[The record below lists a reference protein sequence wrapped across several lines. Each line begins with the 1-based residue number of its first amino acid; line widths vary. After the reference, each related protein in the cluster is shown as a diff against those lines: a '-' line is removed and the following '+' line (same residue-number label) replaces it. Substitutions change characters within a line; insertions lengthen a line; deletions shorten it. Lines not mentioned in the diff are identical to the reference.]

1 MAGTGVSL
9 GRTAAGT
16 LRRMALVRPFR
27 ALRYDEAKAGPLDT
41 LVAPPYDVIGA
52 EEREALR
59 ARSPYNVVNLTLPD
73 SEEEA
78 GRTFRSWR
86 EEGVLA
92 EEPEGFWALSQ
103 EYVGPDGVARTRTG
117 LAVSL
122 RVEPYETRVV
132 LPHERTHRGPKEG
145 RLRLLRAVRAQ
156 LEPIFL
162 LYDADPPFAVP
173 EREPDL
179 AVDGNALWKLGG
191 SEPLSPFFADL
202 QLLIADGHH
211 RYETALAFHE
221 EEGTEES
228 AWMLVVL
235 VSTRD
240 PGLTIFPT
248 HRVFPDERLLSP
260 DGSGAEPEA
269 ALRQLDSAPV
279 ARAAAVQVTRGG
291 ASIVEGEEGALDV
304 QLVDRLGHEGI
315 AYTPDW
321 REAVRRVEEGEAGVA
336 YLVRPP
342 RIEQVFAASARG
354 EVMPQKTT
362 YFYPKLLSGLL
373 FHPL

>member
-1 MAGTGVSL
+1 
-9 GRTAAGT
+9 
-16 LRRMALVRPFR
+16 MALVRPFR
-27 ALRYDEAKAGPLDT
+27 ALRYDEAKAGPLET
-41 LVAPPYDVIGA
+41 LVAPPYDVIGPD
-52 EEREALR
+52 EREDLR
-59 ARSPYNVVNLTLPD
+59 ARSAHNVVRLTLPD

-78 GRTFRSWR
+78 GRTFRAWLD
-86 EEGVLA
+86 EGVLV
-92 EEPEGFWALSQ
+92 EEPEAFWALRQ
-103 EYVGPDGVARTRTG
+103 EYVGPDGAARTRTG
-117 LAVSL
+117 LAAAL
-122 RVEPYETRVV
+122 RLEPYERRVV

-145 RLRLLRAVRAQ
+145 RLRLLRAVRAE

-162 LYDADPPFAVP
+162 LYDAEQPFAVP

-179 AVDGNALWKLGG
+179 AVEGSALWRLEEDGIAAA
-191 SEPLSPFFADL
+191 FADL
-202 QLLIADGHH
+202 ELLIADGHH

-221 EEGTEES
+221 EDGTRAS

-260 DGSGAEPEA
+260 DGSGADAEE
-269 ALRQLDSAPV
+269 ALRRLEAEP
-279 ARAAAVQVTRGG
+279 AERAGAVQVTRGG
-291 ASIVEGEEGALDV
+291 AAVVSGEEGALDV

-321 REAVRRVEEGEAGVA
+321 REAVRRVRDGEAGAA

-342 RIEQVFAASARG
+342 RIEQVFAAAKRG

-373 FHPL
+373 LHPLG